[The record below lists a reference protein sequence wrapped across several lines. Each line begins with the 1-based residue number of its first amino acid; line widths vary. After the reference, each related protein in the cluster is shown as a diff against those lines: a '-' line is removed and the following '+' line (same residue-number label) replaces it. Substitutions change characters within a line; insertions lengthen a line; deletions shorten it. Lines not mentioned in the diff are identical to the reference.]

1 MVLSVLASLKQK
13 KEKKTSC
20 TNHTTTRLLSLS
32 LLANF
37 VHKLSLVNVVSPS
50 PPFLPSILG
59 AIFVAIKNK
68 AVVLLEIHFV
78 YGLFGNFGCEVKEM
92 IFQKPFDSS
101 LPPKMVR
108 V

>member
-1 MVLSVLASLKQK
+1 MVLSVLASLKK
-13 KEKKTSC
+13 KKKDEKLPVPTIP
-20 TNHTTTRLLSLS
+20 LLCPS

-37 VHKLSLVNVVSPS
+37 VHKLSLVNVAPPLSP
-50 PPFLPSILG
+50 LG

-78 YGLFGNFGCEVKEM
+78 YGLFGHFGCEVKEM
-92 IFQKPFDSS
+92 IFQKPFDFS

>member
-1 MVLSVLASLKQK
+1 MVLSVLASLKK
-13 KEKKTSC
+13 KKRRKTSC
-20 TNHTTTRLLSLS
+20 TNHTTTRILCPS

-37 VHKLSLVNVVSPS
+37 VHKLSLVNVAPP
-50 PPFLPSILG
+50 PPFLPSTLG

-78 YGLFGNFGCEVKEM
+78 YGLFGHFGCEVKEM
-92 IFQKPFDSS
+92 IFQKPFDFS

>member
-1 MVLSVLASLKQK
+1 MVLSVLASLKK
-13 KEKKTSC
+13 KKKRRKTSC
-20 TNHTTTRLLSLS
+20 TNHTTTRILCPS

-37 VHKLSLVNVVSPS
+37 VHKLSLVNVAP
-50 PPFLPSILG
+50 PPFLPSTLG

-78 YGLFGNFGCEVKEM
+78 YGLFGHFGCEVKEM
-92 IFQKPFDSS
+92 IFQKPFDFS